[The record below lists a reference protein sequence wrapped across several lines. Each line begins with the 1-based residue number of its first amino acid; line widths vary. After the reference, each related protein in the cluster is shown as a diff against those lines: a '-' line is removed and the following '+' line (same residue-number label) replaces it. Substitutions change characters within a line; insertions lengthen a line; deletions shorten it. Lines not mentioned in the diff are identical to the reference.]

1 MTPRRFIIMHRTN
14 AHWESGAAPSAALI
28 ARVGEMLGGLANLG
42 LLLGAE
48 GLRASAE
55 GVRLRFAA
63 GQRTVINGPFDGEH
77 ALPAVFSI
85 LRAASL
91 DDAIEWASRQAEA
104 LGDVEPIELDIRPVS
119 EPWDIGMAPA
129 PAGIAARRYMVLRN
143 ATPFTE
149 SGETPSAPQRA
160 ELKRLADEETGRVG
174 HIVSETMRPSRKGRR
189 YKNAKDGISVLDGPF
204 TETKE
209 LIAGYI
215 IVSSES
221 LDNAGRWAE
230 QYLRVVEAE
239 EVEVRELG
247 EA

>member
-77 ALPAVFSI
+77 ALPAGFSI

-104 LGDVEPIELDIRPVS
+104 LGDVEPIEFDIRPVS

-129 PAGIAARRYMVLRN
+129 PAGVTARRYMILRN
-143 ATPFTE
+143 ATPSTE

-160 ELKRLADEETGRVG
+160 GLARLAKEDAGRVG
-174 HIVSETMRPSRKGRR
+174 HILSETMRPSRKGRR
-189 YKNAKDGISVLDGPF
+189 YKNAQSGISVFDGPF

-221 LDNAGRWAE
+221 LDDAGRWAE
-230 QYLRVVEAE
+230 QYLHVVEAE
-239 EVEVRELG
+239 EVEVREL